1 MYLHDIEEIGVYA
14 DDSTPLTHF
23 DQKYHSSENKQH
35 RPVSEIMNEQMKES
49 FEKESYI
56 LFMINVS
63 EHCERPLDMFM
74 FLGKYFEKT
83 IQETL

>member
-1 MYLHDIEEIGVYA
+1 
-14 DDSTPLTHF
+14 
-23 DQKYHSSENKQH
+23 
-35 RPVSEIMNEQMKES
+35 MKES

-83 IQETL
+83 IQETLLVERTIIGNELFKNEQS